1 MPSPHAARH
10 SPVHP
15 GEILRE
21 EFLEPLGI
29 SMYRLAKDTGMPA
42 DRVGRL
48 VRGTRAFSADTALRL
63 AAYFKTTAEFWMN
76 LQARYDLEVAR
87 DSRGIKAIAK
97 IQLKRLELRLAAQD
111 MVLTVSDAAL
121 AEIAKAGFDPV
132 YGARPLK
139 RAIQQQVEN
148 PIAKRVLEGK
158 VGPKDVVPVDFR
170 EGRFTFERT
179 VH

>member
-1 MPSPHAARH
+1 MPSTRSARH
-10 SPVHP
+10 RPVHP

-48 VRGTRAFSADTALRL
+48 VQGTRAFTADTALRL

-87 DSRGIKAIAK
+87 DAGGTKAIAK
-97 IQLKRLELRLAAQD
+97 IRPFKAA
-111 MVLTVSDAAL
+111 
-121 AEIAKAGFDPV
+121 
-132 YGARPLK
+132 
-139 RAIQQQVEN
+139 
-148 PIAKRVLEGK
+148 
-158 VGPKDVVPVDFR
+158 
-170 EGRFTFERT
+170 
-179 VH
+179 